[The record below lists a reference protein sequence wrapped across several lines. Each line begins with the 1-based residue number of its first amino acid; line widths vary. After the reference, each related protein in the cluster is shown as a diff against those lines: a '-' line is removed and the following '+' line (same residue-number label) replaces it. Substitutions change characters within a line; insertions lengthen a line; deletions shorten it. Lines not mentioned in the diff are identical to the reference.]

1 MKHAAV
7 VFALAVLA
15 GASFGGAASAE
26 TLTDMAKQ
34 AESDAKAGKHLDA
47 YDAMRNAT
55 LKVWEGGPLL
65 FRKSLFVSG
74 DPGGFGIYNPRPDNV
89 FNKGEK
95 LVIYVEP
102 VGFTWQ
108 PKDGL
113 NHALLVADLI
123 VKDGEGTVVA
133 QQEGFGTF
141 TFDSHERNMEVMSV
155 LTVDFTDAPVGKY
168 IADLK
173 FNDKLGDKSASFE
186 LPFEIKEAP

>member
-7 VFALAVLA
+7 VVALAVLA
-15 GASFGGAASAE
+15 GFYSGRTAHAE
-26 TLTDMAKQ
+26 TLADMAKQ
-34 AESDAKAGKHLDA
+34 AESDSKGGKHLEAFDT
-47 YDAMRNAT
+47 MRKAT
-55 LKVWEGGPLL
+55 LEVWNAGPLL

-74 DPGGFGIYNPRPDNV
+74 PPGGFDIYDRRPDSV
-89 FNKGEK
+89 FKQGEK

-113 NHALLVADLI
+113 NHALLVADL
-123 VKDGEGTVVA
+123 VLKDGEGTVVA

-141 TFDSHERNMEVMSV
+141 TFNSHEQNMEIMAV

-168 IADLK
+168 IAVLK
-173 FNDKLGDKSASFE
+173 FTDKLGDKSASFD
-186 LPFEIKEAP
+186 LPFEIK